1 MISSVEFLTSQTA
14 LRRSNSQV
22 FTYISQNLEH
32 MLRSRFF
39 LNIKKSQCLKIG
51 KTIVPI
57 FNYFSHPKMV
67 IVLSTRT
74 VFLQRANTVEF
85 PTFFSSVTMMKINA
99 SKQQVFYSALSTS
112 NISNCVSK
120 IQKKSKFAVIFSS
133 FY

>member
-1 MISSVEFLTSQTA
+1 
-14 LRRSNSQV
+14 
-22 FTYISQNLEH
+22 
-32 MLRSRFF
+32 
-39 LNIKKSQCLKIG
+39 
-51 KTIVPI
+51 
-57 FNYFSHPKMV
+57 MV

-120 IQKKSKFAVIFSS
+120 IQKKR
-133 FY
+133 